1 MVKAALYARVSRDDL
16 ELENQR
22 RILRERAERE
32 GWDYEF
38 FEEKETTRKTRPVKN
53 KLLRRL
59 REHEFDVVVFTK
71 LDRFGRSLTEL
82 VMDIQQITDAGV
94 RVLAITQGIDFDKT
108 SNAASR
114 MYLQILAAFA
124 EFERELIRERT
135 LEGLARA
142 RAAGVK
148 LGRPRKKKV
157 TPKPRGDLPLTLPP
171 TQETPVSSDSVGE
184 HNELPSNEVASQNSN
199 PEPPAPEKEVKEGE
213 VVG

>member
-171 TQETPVSSDSVGE
+171 TQETPVSSDSSGVQDSAAS
-184 HNELPSNEVASQNSN
+184 PSTEAVSLA
-199 PEPPAPEKEVKEGE
+199 PEPEKEVKEGE
-213 VVG
+213 NVG